1 MLGIL
6 FKVKIFY
13 ETLKIYIT
21 GGNMRIAIVHSEFK
35 NLPAEVMKQNP
46 HGPYQMKMT
55 LKTISEALQ
64 NNGHEVFPVAAN
76 VDTLRNIMDIGN
88 VDVIFCH
95 YIAMLNKKRQ
105 GNVFAMLELLDIPL
119 VGSGIYGHTIC
130 LYKETTKLVLRS
142 LGIPT
147 PPSQLM
153 YSDDDELIEELR
165 DRYPLFVKPEA
176 EGASVGIRDD
186 SLVHNEEELRKTL
199 KRIFKDVGPPVLVE
213 EYLSGREFTVGVLDE
228 DEPIALPVLEFVFE
242 GDGKVPFQSIER
254 KSSGNIKT
262 ICPADISPELE
273 AELKKIAIDSFKAVK
288 AGVYLRVDFR
298 LDRDGNAQVIE
309 VNTMP
314 GLEKGQSYYN
324 ETAEIAGI
332 SYDDLMERMVQI
344 AYKTWKEDLP
354 YERGKF

>member
-1 MLGIL
+1 
-6 FKVKIFY
+6 
-13 ETLKIYIT
+13 
-21 GGNMRIAIVHSEFK
+21 MRIVVVHSEFE
-35 NLPAEVMKQNP
+35 NLPAEVMRQNP
-46 HGPYQMKMT
+46 HGPEQMEST
-55 LKTISEALQ
+55 LKSITEALE

-76 VDTLRNIMDIGN
+76 IDMLRNIMDIGD

-147 PPSQLM
+147 PPSQLF
-153 YSDDDELIEELR
+153 YTPEDELSEDLKR
-165 DRYPLFVKPEA
+165 RFPLFVKPEA

-186 SLVHNEEELRKTL
+186 SLVHNEEELRNTL
-199 KRIFKDVGPPVLVE
+199 KRIFKDVDPPILVE
-213 EYLSGREFTVGVLDE
+213 EYLSGRELTVGVLGDE
-228 DEPIALPVLEFVFE
+228 EETLALPVLEFVFE
-242 GDGKVPFQSIER
+242 EDGKVPFQSIER
-254 KSSGNIKT
+254 KSSGNIRT
-262 ICPADISPELE
+262 VCPADISPELE
-273 AELKKIAIDSFKAVK
+273 AELKQIAIDSFKAVK

-298 LDRDGNAQVIE
+298 LDKDGNAQVIE

-314 GLEKGQSYYN
+314 GLEKGESYFN
-324 ETAEIAGI
+324 ETAEVAGI
-332 SYDDLMERMVQI
+332 SYDELMERMVQI
-344 AYKTWKEDLP
+344 AYKTWKDELP

>member
-1 MLGIL
+1 
-6 FKVKIFY
+6 
-13 ETLKIYIT
+13 
-21 GGNMRIAIVHSEFK
+21 MRVAVVHSEYE
-35 NLPAEVMKQNP
+35 NLPDEVMKQNP
-46 HGPYQMKMT
+46 HGPHQMEVT
-55 LKTISEALQ
+55 LKTISEALI

-76 VDTLRNIMDIGN
+76 VDMLRNIMDIGN

-105 GNVFAMLELLDIPL
+105 GNVFAMLELLDIPI

-147 PPSQLM
+147 PPSQLFN
-153 YSDDDELIEELR
+153 SPDEELNEELK
-165 DRYPLFVKPEA
+165 DRFPLFVKPEA

-186 SLVHNEEELRKTL
+186 SLVHNEEELRVTL
-199 KRIFKDVGPPVLVE
+199 KRIFKDVEPPILVE
-213 EYLSGREFTVGVLDE
+213 EYLSGRELTVGVLDGK
-228 DEPIALPVLEFVFE
+228 DGPISLPVLEFVFE
-242 GDGKVPFQSIER
+242 DDGEVPFQSIER
-254 KSSGNIKT
+254 KSSGNIRT
-262 ICPADISPELE
+262 VCPADISPELE
-273 AELKKIAIDSFKAVK
+273 AELKQIAIDSFKAVK

-298 LDRDGNAQVIE
+298 LDKDGNAQVIE

-314 GLEKGQSYYN
+314 GLEKGESYYN
-324 ETAEIAGI
+324 ETAEVAGI
-332 SYDDLMERMVQI
+332 SYDDLIERMVQS